1 MTLQLKEK
9 VALIVG
15 GSSGIGEAIARR
27 FAAEGAHVAV
37 VASSSIEKAETVA
50 ADIRA
55 AGGQARAYA
64 ADVREMPSLVALAS
78 TVAADFGGIDILV
91 NSAGVYYP
99 TRLGE
104 SSAADVHRMVDIN
117 LKGTVFAI
125 EAVVPYLKARGAGK
139 IVNVSS
145 VAAYIGIK
153 DYPLYC
159 ATKAA
164 VKMLTQAL
172 ALQLAPLDINV
183 NAIAPGNTATPMNEH
198 IRTQPEFAERRAKI
212 DASTPSRRKFSEP
225 GDMAAAALFLVSE
238 QSRAMHGATLLL
250 DEGRAAGW

>member
-1 MTLQLKEK
+1 MILQLEKK
-9 VALIVG
+9 VALVVG

-37 VASSSIEKAETVA
+37 VASNNLQKAESVA
-50 ADIRA
+50 ADIKS
-55 AGGQARAYA
+55 AGHEARGYA
-64 ADVREMPSLVALAS
+64 ADVREMSSLEALAS
-78 TVAADFGGIDILV
+78 TVAADFGGIDILI
-91 NSAGVYYP
+91 NSAGVYFP

-104 SSAADVHRMVDIN
+104 CSAADVHRMVDIN

-125 EAVVPYLKARGAGK
+125 EAVVPFLKARGAGK

-164 VKMLTQAL
+164 IKMLTQAL
-172 ALQLAPLDINV
+172 ALQLAPLDINI
-183 NAIAPGNTATPMNEH
+183 NAIAPGNTATPMNED
-198 IRTQPEFAERRAKI
+198 IRTRPEFAERRARI
-212 DASTPSRRKFSEP
+212 DASTPSRRKFSDP
-225 GDMAAAALFLVSE
+225 DDMAAAALFLVSE